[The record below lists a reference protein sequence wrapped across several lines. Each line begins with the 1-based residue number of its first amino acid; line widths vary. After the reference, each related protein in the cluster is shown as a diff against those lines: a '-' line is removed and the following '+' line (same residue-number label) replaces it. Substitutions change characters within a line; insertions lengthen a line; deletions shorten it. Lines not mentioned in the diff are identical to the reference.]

1 MKALKLSYT
10 KKFTFSFFLLSMS
23 FGCSNRPEMKVGSH
37 SKSSESV
44 SALHSVALNSCE
56 NKETSFKASQNLNSN
71 IESSEVYIASVQ
83 KALSSVP
90 SHLASFYFSLGG
102 RIEVNTEKF
111 GECLEQTVNS
121 ISQDDSSVGSAKRAS
136 SCWQLENG
144 RYSLYM
150 PENNDLIEHGLVR
163 GFAMVLIKSMAL
175 PASQEQDSLLSD
187 RRAIEEKFS
196 EDLNDRD
203 DLSVNVLDRIETL
216 EGADEE
222 VYLDEVF
229 AESFDAF
236 YCSIET
242 REKMRQKLPQT
253 YELFYKRVHP
263 RLIAPMEGATLDGS
277 QSLSLTGGG
286 LLGGAGGGLFGNLLG
301 NLGGAFFGGGGDQGL
316 GGGLFSRFFGGDNQ
330 GFGGNFFGN
339 FANAGA
345 GNGGGFFSRFSG
357 GAQLGQET
365 TDQFGFFNFISAN
378 DSGQSGDSG
387 LSQLLGSAGGSSCD
401 VGLFTDGSDFTQ
413 ESTEEATKE
422 PEQETTTETE
432 QELPEEFEE
441 FVKKYDGIDN

>member
-1 MKALKLSYT
+1 
-10 KKFTFSFFLLSMS
+10 MS

-56 NKETSFKASQNLNSN
+56 NKEISFKASQNLNSN

-102 RIEVNTEKF
+102 RIEVDTKKF
-111 GECLEQTVNS
+111 GECLEQTVNP
-121 ISQDDSSVGSAKRAS
+121 ISQDASSVGSAKRAS

-187 RRAIEEKFS
+187 RRAIEEKFR

-203 DLSVNVLDRIETL
+203 DLSINVLDRIETL

-301 NLGGAFFGGGGDQGL
+301 NLGGGFFGGGGDQGL
-316 GGGLFSRFFGGDNQ
+316 GGGLFSR
-330 GFGGNFFGN
+330 FFGN

-413 ESTEEATKE
+413 ESTEE
-422 PEQETTTETE
+422 PTTNQSRKRQQK